1 MEKKRTGMKILAVLG
16 TLLVGVDILA
26 PVFFSLM
33 ALVSRAVFR
42 FDYLMPAELG
52 FLLLAGLL
60 LLVWAAFASK
70 MRRNWIGWS
79 IVAALVLVVAGQ
91 ALAVATGLA
100 SGQNQSHV
108 LEKVVLGTIG
118 AFDLAVLALFI
129 GGLLLVG
136 DLFRKVKTT

>member
-100 SGQNQSHV
+100 SGQNQSPV